1 MKKVDQIIPR
11 RDTTLYTAEF
21 RDRSVKRFLAGKLSS
36 PAFADS
42 IGVNRETFRRWVK
55 KARRPG
61 QTVSSQVLA
70 LRAEVDKLREVTTE
84 MKAVVAQITWGFP
97 QVARSSRGGK

>member
-1 MKKVDQIIPR
+1 MKKVDQVIPR
-11 RDTTLYTAEF
+11 RETTLYTAEF
-21 RDRSVKRFLAGKLSS
+21 RAKAVERFAAGKLSS

-55 KARRPG
+55 KARKPG

-70 LRAEVDKLREVTTE
+70 LRAEVTRLSVVTATLASFVE
-84 MKAVVAQITWGFP
+84 EFVAGKGK
-97 QVARSSRGGK
+97 RGGK

>member
-11 RDTTLYTAEF
+11 RDTTLYTPEF

-70 LRAEVDKLREVTTE
+70 LRAEVDKLREVSLTL
-84 MKAVVAQITWGFP
+84 ASVVAQL
-97 QVARSSRGGK
+97 VGKRDGK

>member
-1 MKKVDQIIPR
+1 MKKVERVMQR
-11 RDTTLYTAEF
+11 RETTLYTAEF
-21 RDRSVKRFLAGKLSS
+21 REKAVERFAAGKLSS

-55 KARRPG
+55 KARKPG

-70 LRAEVDKLREVTTE
+70 LRAEVTRLSVVTATLASFVE
-84 MKAVVAQITWGFP
+84 ELVAGKGK
-97 QVARSSRGGK
+97 RGGK

>member
-1 MKKVDQIIPR
+1 VKKVDQVIPR
-11 RDTTLYTAEF
+11 RETTLYTAEF
-21 RDRSVKRFLAGKLSS
+21 RAKAVERFAAGKLSS

-55 KARRPG
+55 KARKPG

-70 LRAEVDKLREVTTE
+70 LRAEVTRLTKVSAALID
-84 MKAVVAQITWGFP
+84 VVSQL
-97 QVARSSRGGK
+97 VAGKGGRSAK

>member
-1 MKKVDQIIPR
+1 MKKVDQVIPR
-11 RDTTLYTAEF
+11 RETTLYTAEF
-21 RDRSVKRFLAGKLSS
+21 RAKAVERFAAGKLSS

-55 KARRPG
+55 KARKPG

-70 LRAEVDKLREVTTE
+70 LHAEVTRLSVVTATLAFLVE
-84 MKAVVAQITWGFP
+84 ELVDGKGK
-97 QVARSSRGGK
+97 RGRK